1 MKGFYESAR
10 VEKLRRMYQRR
21 YKQLQR
27 RGFENYILISDNG
40 RPTHDEIGRI
50 GRHIHKHITHGTRR
64 SVDRK
69 LDIMWKNAS
78 YMQKVIMN
86 TDYWEF
92 NSIPEED
99 VHSVMEQAK
108 VGDLNRAIKR
118 LGWRATSWRRTSI
131 SCAT

>member
-1 MKGFYESAR
+1 
-10 VEKLRRMYQRR
+10 
-21 YKQLQR
+21 
-27 RGFENYILISDNG
+27 
-40 RPTHDEIGRI
+40 
-50 GRHIHKHITHGTRR
+50 
-64 SVDRK
+64 
-69 LDIMWKNAS
+69 MWKNAS

-118 LGWRATSWRRTSI
+118 LKELINGNGKNHGVETTD
-131 SCAT
+131 